1 MPREEEN
8 IRRQGQTMLVTILF
22 FLTISLFVI
31 FSLVPQATT
40 KFIIANNSIQ
50 SKQSFLLAESGT
62 EDAYY
67 QIKKYNDT
75 TSPITLPTLNSG
87 TVTTTIINQTDGT
100 KIISATGDVASK
112 QRKSILKT
120 KPNST
125 TKATLKYG
133 SHIGTGG
140 LKIDGGNTV
149 ITGDVYSN
157 GPVSGGSGTGYK
169 INGDVTSAGNNGSVL
184 GYDKNKISFTEN
196 VFANTINKSKLNT
209 GKTNNCNIGSNNN
222 PACVTMDLSFIPIKP
237 LNTIN
242 AAIINELKTTAAVNT
257 YTGNVKI
264 TNQTGN
270 NSNPAPITQGITCTT
285 NSNNNTCKIGP
296 VKITGNLT
304 LESNADVTLTGPV
317 YVVGNIILKG
327 SSKITLN
334 SSYGSNKIEIMLA
347 EKINASSTTSGK
359 INVSDSFK
367 FLIPTTTP
375 QTTNSYIMLLT
386 EADFGG
392 DTNGCTS
399 STGNSGCAI
408 SFVGGDTTG
417 EAILNAQNG
426 GIALEDSPNMKQITA
441 NFLSIK
447 GSAKLGWPSTSS
459 SIEYGISTLSNITSW
474 QEE

>member
-1 MPREEEN
+1 
-8 IRRQGQTMLVTILF
+8 
-22 FLTISLFVI
+22 LTISLSVAI
-31 FSLVPQATT
+31 GLVPQVTT
-40 KFIIANNSIQ
+40 KFNIANNSIQ

-75 TSPITLPTLNSG
+75 TSPTTLPTLNSG
-87 TVTTTIINQTDGT
+87 TVTTTIINQTNGT
-100 KIISATGDVASK
+100 KTISATGDVASK
-112 QRKSILKT
+112 QRKNTLKT

-125 TKATLKYG
+125 TKTTLKYG

-157 GPVSGGSGTGYK
+157 GPVAGGSGTGYK
-169 INGDVTSAGNNGSVL
+169 INGDVTSADDPLVANDSSVL

-209 GKTNNCNIGSNNN
+209 GKTNNCNFGSNNN
-222 PACVTMDLSFIPIKP
+222 PTCVTMDLSFIPIKP

-242 AAIINELKTTAAVNT
+242 AATITELKTNAAVNT

-264 TNQTGN
+264 TIQTGN
-270 NSNPAPITQGITCTT
+270 NSNPAPLTQGITCTT
-285 NSNNNTCKIGP
+285 LSNNNTCKIGP

-304 LESNADVTLTGPV
+304 LEDNANVTLTGPV

-327 SSKITLN
+327 SSKITLDY
-334 SSYGSNKIEIMLA
+334 SYGSNKIEIMLA
-347 EKINASSTTSGK
+347 EKINSGSTTSGK

-367 FLIPTTTP
+367 FLLPSTTP
-375 QTTNSYIMLLT
+375 TITNSYIMLLT
-386 EADFGG
+386 EANFGG
-392 DTNGCTS
+392 TTSGCTTG
-399 STGNSGCAI
+399 STSNCAI
-408 SFVGGDTTG
+408 SFVGGNTEG
-417 EAILNAQNG
+417 EVILNAQNG

-459 SIEYGISTLSNITSW
+459 SIEYGISSLSSISSW